1 MWAEPP
7 LEKSKKVSK
16 QNPEAENPSGPLA
29 PPAMN
34 INYNLLFFL
43 TENLKLPLTRHNP
56 KAGYLILHDDVTWE
70 DFYVCMKIKA
80 CDYLFPNQAI
90 VDDASFE
97 MTFSIAHH
105 IPIALPLAS
114 AADYNHLLTNALKIK
129 KNPTVKV
136 SLNSH
141 TLNLVRESSEP
152 LYMHSIMN
160 IVIGT
165 WEGECTC
172 SCSSGTRK
180 CSPWTCW
187 KEEEK

>member
-90 VDDASFE
+90 VDDAMFE
-97 MTFSIAHH
+97 MTFSIAGH